1 MNLKNLELESVND
14 ELKEAQK
21 TITVAERKITD
32 LELMVNILER
42 KLESERLQVRR
53 MIFDFLFALS
63 YS

>member
-53 MIFDFLFALS
+53 MLFDFLFALS